1 MDSLKLG
8 LVGLSAAEESLVQTL
23 FRLHKVDPSFI
34 WTLAAAPPFDAL
46 LVDAGCDPLSYQ
58 ALRGRETAVKVL
70 GRLHDD
76 AEGVMPRPI
85 RSDLLVHWLNS
96 IEVGILHGGHDQFAS
111 TAGDQP
117 SQGAGSGWRSS
128 RLRWKV
134 SSLLGIETG
143 DAVDAFAAGE
153 CLFKLKRWPSPD
165 LLMGDVNR
173 IRIATLLSRKHL
185 GLKDLVSLSRVPAD
199 KCSTFVRALFKEQ
212 LLESKPV
219 AVAAKSAAPMAAAV
233 VTMTSSDA
241 GDEHE
246 SSSAPSTPPR
256 TRGLGSSLIASI
268 RKRFGIL

>member
-34 WTLAAAPPFDAL
+34 WTLATSSPFDAL

-58 ALRGRETAVKVL
+58 TLRGSGTAVKVL
-70 GRLHDD
+70 GRLNDD

-111 TAGDQP
+111 TAGQQQ
-117 SQGAGSGWRSS
+117 SQGAGGGWRAS
-128 RLRWKV
+128 RLHGKV
-134 SSLLGIETG
+134 SSLLGIEAG
-143 DAVDAFAAGE
+143 DAMDPFIAGD
-153 CLFKLKRWPSPD
+153 CLFKLKRWPPPE
-165 LLMGDVNR
+165 LLLGDVNR

-185 GLKDLVSLSRVPAD
+185 SLKDLASLSRVPAD
-199 KCSTFVRALFKEQ
+199 KCSIFVRTLFKEQ

-219 AVAAKSAAPMAAAV
+219 SVAAKSAVPDAAAA
-233 VTMTSSDA
+233 VTMTSPYAAEEQD
-241 GDEHE
+241 
-246 SSSAPSTPPR
+246 SSSAPATPPR